1 MIKGA
6 LIEAIK
12 FEVLKQSAT
21 QDSLKQ
27 AHPKDIEYQISM
39 AYSSMLKEF
48 YADSRNLMSAD
59 FDFYA
64 KKYTLTIESDITI
77 PSMRYV
83 TLTAIPFEL
92 QDGMG
97 VRSVRPLGGSFS
109 FDRTTEDAIETY
121 RSLDA
126 FKATDAMYYKDG
138 NRLSL
143 VYTKDKMKMITQ
155 VVVKLI
161 PHFEDFANTDNI
173 EFPMGEAEAAKV
185 ILQLMGIRPTDNV
198 NDDGK

>member
-6 LIEAIK
+6 LIETIR

-27 AHPKDIEYQISM
+27 AHLKDIEYQISL
-39 AYSSMLKEF
+39 AYSSLLKQF
-48 YADSRNLMSAD
+48 FADSRNLMATD

-64 KKYTLTIESDITI
+64 KKYTLTIASDTVI
-77 PSMRYV
+77 PSQRYV
-83 TLTAIPFEL
+83 TLTALPFEL

-97 VRSVRPLGGSFS
+97 VRSVRPLGGSYS

-138 NRLSL
+138 NKLTL
-143 VYTKDKMKMITQ
+143 IYTKDKMKMITQ

-161 PHFEDFANTDNI
+161 PHFEDFLMTDNI
-173 EFPMGEAEAAKV
+173 EFPMGEAEAAKT

-198 NDDGK
+198 NDDVK

>member
-27 AHPKDIEYQISM
+27 AHPKDIEYQVSL
-39 AYSSMLKEF
+39 AYSSLLKQF
-48 YADSRNLMSAD
+48 FADSRNLMATD

-64 KKYTLTIESDITI
+64 KKYTLAIATDTAI

-83 TLTAIPFEL
+83 TLTALPFEL

-97 VRSVRPLGGSFS
+97 VRSVRPLGGSYS

-121 RSLDA
+121 RSLEAFGASDA
-126 FKATDAMYYKDG
+126 LYYKDG
-138 NRLSL
+138 NKLMF
-143 VYTKDKMKMITQ
+143 VYNKDKMKMITQ

-161 PHFEDFANTDNI
+161 PHFEDFIMTDNI
-173 EFPMGEAEAAKV
+173 EFPMGEAEAAKT

-198 NDDGK
+198 NDDVK